1 MKTLRAPDVVR
12 SDDVALCVAARQ
24 VISPAAVIRC
34 SRLRRARN
42 DEEGGM
48 LAVSARLSYA
58 VAMSKQIA
66 AIVCLV
72 LLGLSLGGCT
82 KCGWLWD
89 QPPRSCH
96 SVAPR
101 I

>member
-1 MKTLRAPDVVR
+1 MCLHLDSGFAGFGA
-12 SDDVALCVAARQ
+12 S
-24 VISPAAVIRC
+24 
-34 SRLRRARN
+34 RN
-42 DEEGGM
+42 DEKGGM

-58 VAMSKQIA
+58 VAMSKRIA

-89 QPPRSCH
+89 QPPRSCR
-96 SVAPR
+96 SDAPR